1 MGALLTFPL
10 ILMVLIV
17 INTVQILTFNFDD
30 FENYIVVAREGC
42 TVNISVNS
50 YGANC
55 DK

>member
-17 INTVQILTFNFDD
+17 INKVQYKSPTKQD